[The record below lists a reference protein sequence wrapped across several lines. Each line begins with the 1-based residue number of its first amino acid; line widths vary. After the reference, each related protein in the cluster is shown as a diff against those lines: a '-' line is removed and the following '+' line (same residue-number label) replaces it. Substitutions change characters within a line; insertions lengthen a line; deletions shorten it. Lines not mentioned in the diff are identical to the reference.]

1 MSGFNKLSLDL
12 GTAFPK
18 LEFDIVSHF
27 VKLIAAFLRINYE
40 ECGLWISWGPW
51 GDWPNR
57 PVVRG

>member
-27 VKLIAAFLRINYE
+27 VKLLAAFLRINYE
-40 ECGLWISWGPW
+40 ECGL
-51 GDWPNR
+51 
-57 PVVRG
+57 